1 MPGSKRKIDEDT
13 WIVSQSKKFK
23 QGILLSSVYGKTFTH
38 KTAPTSV
45 HFVRSSL
52 VCVKLSHFRP
62 FVRLL
67 YKYKTKTDILCIPK
81 CMVKAKMDVKLRFL
95 NGFWE
100 ISKNTFV
107 P

>member
-52 VCVKLSHFRP
+52 VCVKLSH
-62 FVRLL
+62 L
-67 YKYKTKTDILCIPK
+67 YGICTCTSTKMTFY
-81 CMVKAKMDVKLRFL
+81 AYL
-95 NGFWE
+95 NA
-100 ISKNTFV
+100 
-107 P
+107 